1 MKISRCSEYATFGT
15 HELST
20 NMIKA
25 LKDRKACLMANHGQV
40 AFGENLSKAFELA
53 QEVENICHQYIIAL
67 KMGEPKNL
75 SLAEMKKILEKVKN
89 YKKAVSYMTKVGEHI
104 TLDIIG
110 TTKEYDPSVFEKVIN
125 DIAKAAKVT
134 ILNISKY
141 KFEPQG
147 FTILA
152 LLAESH
158 ISFHTFPE
166 KGIIS
171 FDFFTCGKVS
181 PSVAIDIIKKEFEHK
196 RIVKKEFNRDTKSL
210 YHDIYSSPGLQKSY
224 VVNDV
229 LEDFKSKVGQ
239 HIEILD
245 LEQFGK
251 SLFIDG
257 EIQVASTDEHLYSS
271 TFVGSGLNLN
281 KDNER
286 AAIIGGGDGGV
297 ARECI
302 SKNFNFIDWY
312 ELDPEVVD
320 VCNKHLGDIG
330 KKATEKNSV
339 KCVWGDAFES
349 IKSVSDDTYDHIFVD
364 LNDDQFCID
373 LAAKNMDSLVRILK
387 PKGVITAQ
395 VGSQDKKPQQVE
407 NWLNVFNQNFGNA
420 KLSRVYIPSF
430 DCSWNFSSSINH

>member
-1 MKISRCSEYATFGT
+1 
-15 HELST
+15 
-20 NMIKA
+20 
-25 LKDRKACLMANHGQV
+25 
-40 AFGENLSKAFELA
+40 
-53 QEVENICHQYIIAL
+53 
-67 KMGEPKNL
+67 
-75 SLAEMKKILEKVKN
+75 
-89 YKKAVSYMTKVGEHI
+89 MTKVGEHI

-110 TTKEYDPSVFEKVIN
+110 TKKEYEPSFYEKLVYK
-125 DIAKAAKVT
+125 IAKKAKVT
-134 ILNISKY
+134 VLEISKY
-141 KFEPQG
+141 KFKPQG
-147 FTILA
+147 FTVVA

-181 PSVAIDIIKKEFEHK
+181 PSIALDIIRKEIEHK
-196 RIVKKEFNRDTKSL
+196 RIVKKEFNRDTISF
-210 YHDIYSSPGLQKSY
+210 YHDIYSSPGLRKSY
-224 VVNDV
+224 VVKNV
-229 LEDFKSKVGQ
+229 LEDFTSKVGQ

-251 SLFIDG
+251 SLFIDN
-257 EIQVASTDEHLYSS
+257 EIQVATLDEHLYSG
-271 TFVGSGLNLN
+271 TFVNAGLKLN
-281 KDNER
+281 KDKET

-302 SKNFNFIDWY
+302 SKGFGYIDWF

-320 VCNKHLGDIG
+320 VCEKHLGSIG
-330 KKATEKNSV
+330 NKSTRKNSV

-349 IKSVSDDTYDHIFVD
+349 IKKVEDDRYDKIFVD

-387 PKGVITAQ
+387 PNGVITAQ
-395 VGSQDKKPQQVE
+395 VGSQDKKPKQVDK
-407 NWLNVFNQNFGNA
+407 WLKVFNKNFGNA
-420 KLSRVYIPSF
+420 TLDRVYIPSF

>member
-1 MKISRCSEYATFGT
+1 
-15 HELST
+15 
-20 NMIKA
+20 
-25 LKDRKACLMANHGQV
+25 
-40 AFGENLSKAFELA
+40 
-53 QEVENICHQYIIAL
+53 
-67 KMGEPKNL
+67 
-75 SLAEMKKILEKVKN
+75 
-89 YKKAVSYMTKVGEHI
+89 MTKVGEHI

-110 TTKEYDPSVFEKVIN
+110 TTKEYDPSFFEKVIH
-125 DIAKAAKVT
+125 DIAKAAKVK

-171 FDFFTCGKVS
+171 FDFFTCGKIN
-181 PSVAIDIIKKEFEHK
+181 PSVALEIITKEFEHT

-210 YHDIYSSPGLQKSY
+210 YPDIYSSPGLQKSY
-224 VVNDV
+224 VVNNV

-239 HIEILD
+239 HIEILE

-257 EIQVASTDEHLYSS
+257 EIQVATTDEHLYSS
-271 TFVGSGLNLN
+271 TFVGAGLSLN
-281 KDNER
+281 KNNER

-302 SKNFNFIDWY
+302 SKKFNFIDWY

-320 VCNKHLGDIG
+320 VCNKHLVDIG

-339 KCVWGDAFES
+339 KCVWGDAFKS
-349 IKSVSDDTYDHIFVD
+349 IKSVSDNTYDHIYVD
-364 LNDDQFCID
+364 LNDDQFCIN
-373 LAAKNMDSLVRILK
+373 LASNNMDSLVRILK

-407 NWLNVFNQNFGNA
+407 NWLNIFNQNFGNT

>member
-1 MKISRCSEYATFGT
+1 
-15 HELST
+15 
-20 NMIKA
+20 
-25 LKDRKACLMANHGQV
+25 
-40 AFGENLSKAFELA
+40 
-53 QEVENICHQYIIAL
+53 
-67 KMGEPKNL
+67 
-75 SLAEMKKILEKVKN
+75 
-89 YKKAVSYMTKVGEHI
+89 MTKVGEHI
-104 TLDIIG
+104 TVDIIG
-110 TTKEYDPSVFEKVIN
+110 TTKEYDPSIYEKVIK
-125 DIAKAAKVT
+125 DIASAAEVT

-171 FDFFTCGKVS
+171 FDFFTCGKVK
-181 PSVAIDIIKKEFEHK
+181 PSIAIEILKKEFQYK
-196 RIVKKEFNRDTKSL
+196 RLSIKEFDRDTKSL

-224 VVNDV
+224 IVKDV

-251 SLFIDG
+251 ALFIDN
-257 EIQVASTDEHLYSS
+257 EIQVAESDEHLYSS
-271 TFVGSGLNLN
+271 TFVGAGLELN
-281 KDNER
+281 QANER

-302 SKNFNFIDWY
+302 SKKFNFIDWF

-330 KKATEKNSV
+330 KKSTEKNSV

-349 IKSVSDDTYDHIFVD
+349 IKSIEDDTYDHIFVD

-395 VGSQDKKPQQVE
+395 VGSQDKKPKQVQ
-407 NWLNVFNQNFGNA
+407 NWMNVFNENFGNT

>member
-1 MKISRCSEYATFGT
+1 
-15 HELST
+15 
-20 NMIKA
+20 
-25 LKDRKACLMANHGQV
+25 
-40 AFGENLSKAFELA
+40 
-53 QEVENICHQYIIAL
+53 
-67 KMGEPKNL
+67 
-75 SLAEMKKILEKVKN
+75 
-89 YKKAVSYMTKVGEHI
+89 MTKVGEHI
-104 TLDIIG
+104 TVDLIG
-110 TTKEYDPSVFEKVIN
+110 TNKEYDPLVYEKVIK
-125 DIAKAAKVT
+125 DIASAAKVT

-171 FDFFTCGKVS
+171 FDFFTCGKVK
-181 PSVAIDIIKKEFEHK
+181 PSIAIDILKKEFQYK
-196 RIVKKEFNRDTKSL
+196 RLSIKEFDRDTKSF

-224 VVNDV
+224 IVKDV

-251 SLFIDG
+251 ALFIDN
-257 EIQVASTDEHLYSS
+257 EIQVAESDEHLYSS
-271 TFVGSGLNLN
+271 TFVGAGLELN
-281 KDNER
+281 QANER

-302 SKNFNFIDWY
+302 SKKFNFIDWF

-330 KKATEKNSV
+330 KKSTEKNSV

-349 IKSVSDDTYDHIFVD
+349 IKSIEDDTYDHIFVD

-395 VGSQDKKPQQVE
+395 VGSQDKKPKQVQ
-407 NWLNVFNQNFGNA
+407 NWMNVFNENFGNT

>member
-1 MKISRCSEYATFGT
+1 
-15 HELST
+15 
-20 NMIKA
+20 
-25 LKDRKACLMANHGQV
+25 
-40 AFGENLSKAFELA
+40 
-53 QEVENICHQYIIAL
+53 
-67 KMGEPKNL
+67 
-75 SLAEMKKILEKVKN
+75 
-89 YKKAVSYMTKVGEHI
+89 MTKVGEHI

-110 TTKEYDPSVFEKVIN
+110 TTKEYDAKVFEKVIN
-125 DIAKAAKVT
+125 DIAKTAKVT

-171 FDFFTCGKVS
+171 FDFFTCGKVN

-210 YHDIYSSPGLQKSY
+210 YHYIYSSPGLQKSY

-251 SLFIDG
+251 SLFIDKDL
-257 EIQVASTDEHLYSS
+257 QVASCDEHLYSS
-271 TFVGSGLNLN
+271 TFVNSGLKLN
-281 KDNER
+281 PSKER

-302 SKNFNFIDWY
+302 SKNFGFIDWY
-312 ELDPEVVD
+312 ELDPEVVE
-320 VCNKHLGDIG
+320 VCDKHLGTIG
-330 KKATEKNSV
+330 QKSTEKNSV
-339 KCVWGDAFES
+339 KCIWGDAFES
-349 IKSVSDDTYDHIFVD
+349 IKSVETDTYDKIY
-364 LNDDQFCID
+364 ID
-373 LAAKNMDSLVRILK
+373 LK
-387 PKGVITAQ
+387 
-395 VGSQDKKPQQVE
+395 
-407 NWLNVFNQNFGNA
+407 LNV
-420 KLSRVYIPSF
+420 R
-430 DCSWNFSSSINH
+430 

>member
-1 MKISRCSEYATFGT
+1 
-15 HELST
+15 
-20 NMIKA
+20 
-25 LKDRKACLMANHGQV
+25 
-40 AFGENLSKAFELA
+40 
-53 QEVENICHQYIIAL
+53 
-67 KMGEPKNL
+67 
-75 SLAEMKKILEKVKN
+75 
-89 YKKAVSYMTKVGEHI
+89 MTKVGEHI

-110 TTKEYDPSVFEKVIN
+110 TKKEYEPSFYEKLVYK
-125 DIAKAAKVT
+125 IAKKAKVT
-134 ILNISKY
+134 VLEISKY
-141 KFEPQG
+141 KFKPQG
-147 FTILA
+147 FTVVA

-181 PSVAIDIIKKEFEHK
+181 PSIALDIIRKEIEHK
-196 RIVKKEFNRDTKSL
+196 RIVKKEFNRDTISL
-210 YHDIYSSPGLQKSY
+210 YHDIYSSPGLRKSY
-224 VVNDV
+224 VVKNV
-229 LEDFKSKVGQ
+229 LEDFTSKVGQ

-251 SLFIDG
+251 SLFIDN
-257 EIQVASTDEHLYSS
+257 EIQVATSDEHLYSG
-271 TFVGSGLNLN
+271 TFVNAGLKLN
-281 KDNER
+281 KDKET

-302 SKNFNFIDWY
+302 SKGFGYIDWF

-320 VCNKHLGDIG
+320 VCEKHLGSIG
-330 KKATEKNSV
+330 NKSTRKNSV

-349 IKSVSDDTYDHIFVD
+349 IKKVEDDRYDKIFVD

-387 PKGVITAQ
+387 PNGVITAQ
-395 VGSQDKKPQQVE
+395 VGSQDKKPKQVDK
-407 NWLNVFNQNFGNA
+407 WLKVFNKNFGNA
-420 KLSRVYIPSF
+420 TLDRVYIPSF